1 MYSLSLICDDSGLI
15 GLYIAKDEKTD
26 FRPSSLCM
34 ASALGH
40 NTANVQA
47 ILPVNFKLRTLQ
59 ATPKSHAEDV
69 IPSWVTEKKTRKSPS
84 GPNPIGN
91 HRPPTKP

>member
-1 MYSLSLICDDSGLI
+1 MRRQIFVHLF
-15 GLYIAKDEKTD
+15 IAW
-26 FRPSSLCM
+26 LLL
-34 ASALGH
+34 AVSALNH
-40 NTANVQA
+40 VTANVQA
-47 ILPVNFKLRTLQ
+47 IQPVDFKLRKLQ
-59 ATPKSHAEDV
+59 ATPKPHGEDV